1 MCVSEIELQ
10 CKFFFEW
17 LSIAVYLTLKRNH
30 SVPFNLLA
38 QVLLMRGVERVTLR
52 FNSLLWDDQAGG
64 GASQARRG
72 NDDTSAGD
80 GRTNEKTEGREL

>member
-1 MCVSEIELQ
+1 M
-10 CKFFFEW
+10 
-17 LSIAVYLTLKRNH
+17 
-30 SVPFNLLA
+30 PFK
-38 QVLLMRGVERVTLR
+38 LLMQVMFMRSVVHVTVLR

-64 GASQARRG
+64 GASQAGRG